1 MRLFFALWPDEG
13 VRAQLSDW
21 SRELKA
27 LCGGRPTRAPNLHLT
42 LVFLGTVESGRVADV
57 ERAAAG
63 VAPVAATLL
72 LDRPGF
78 WKSNRICWAGASAS
92 PAAIERLAL
101 DLRGALA
108 RAGIGFDA
116 KPFAT
121 HVTLLRGAREPRAM
135 PALAPIRWEVDGF
148 VLARSQPRAGG
159 GRYEVVGAW
168 QAAGRA
174 FRTRC

>member
-13 VRAQLSDW
+13 VRAQLAHW

-42 LVFLGTVESGRVADV
+42 LAFLGTVEAGRVADV
-57 ERAAAG
+57 ERAAGA
-63 VAPVAATLL
+63 VAPVAAALL

-78 WKSNRICWAGASAS
+78 WKSNRIAWAGASAP

-108 RAGIGFDA
+108 RAGIDFDA

-121 HVTLLRGAREPRAM
+121 HVTLLRGAREPSAM
-135 PALAPIRWEVDGF
+135 PALTPVRWEVDGF
-148 VLARSQPRAGG
+148 VLARSRLQAGA
-159 GRYEVVGAW
+159 GRYEIVNAW
-168 QAAGRA
+168 QVPGRV